1 MKFNPGPYLRDLAL
15 RVARRAAAQIQAGA
29 PRVPHRDGKAPTGS
43 PGGSLPGYIR
53 RPDFVRWDRV
63 KAVLQFHA
71 LGPEARWLKFGSV
84 RQKARPF
91 DTLPTPAEVQATV
104 REIQAAAAQ
113 HYRRRFARSM
123 AARTAVTLMVLCCLV
138 WVAALVARLWLL
150 S

>member
-1 MKFNPGPYLRDLAL
+1 MKFNPGPHLLKLAQ

-29 PRVPHRDGKAPTGS
+29 PRVPHRDGKAPSGA
-43 PGGSLPGYIR
+43 PGGSLVAHVLRG
-53 RPDFVRWDRV
+53 DFVRWDRV

-91 DTLPTPAEVQATV
+91 DTLPTPAEVQATI

-113 HYRRRFARSM
+113 HYRRRFARS
-123 AARTAVTLMVLCCLV
+123 AA
-138 WVAALVARLWLL
+138 
-150 S
+150 